1 MFVQIVLMGELVT
14 TEDLELFAV
23 YSQTGARAEV
33 LGSHVFLLIH
43 LTRLIEGKLLMQL
56 LSRIKKWPFEHER
69 EGVSAVIGEV
79 DLSDVDGVVGQVIVD
94 NVGVIGHHVEKEYF
108 TVVLQEL
115 FLGLDSATAQLVL
128 EVIHHAGV
136 FLRNVFIL

>member
-1 MFVQIVLMGELVT
+1 
-14 TEDLELFAV
+14 
-23 YSQTGARAEV
+23 
-33 LGSHVFLLIH
+33 
-43 LTRLIEGKLLMQL
+43 
-56 LSRIKKWPFEHER
+56 
-69 EGVSAVIGEV
+69 
-79 DLSDVDGVVGQVIVD
+79 VD